1 MTYDMQREV
10 REAIAAGERALM
22 NLRSAQTELNSAGNW
37 GIADMLG
44 GGLFTTMIKHSKMDN
59 AVSYMENAKNSL
71 RTFQRK
77 LRDVTIHASLDLDVS
92 GFLSFADYF
101 FDGILADYLVQSRIS
116 DAKHQV
122 EQAIR
127 QVQDILNDLR
137 RLS

>member
-22 NLRSAQTELNSAGNW
+22 SLRSAQTELNSAGNW

-71 RTFQRK
+71 RTFQRE